1 MGRSLRWWLAFL
13 SQSNRT
19 NMGHI
24 HHKEDIGLEG
34 VELEYELHMNINMS
48 FRALLYFCLNSTF
61 WSIRHLESDEL
72 LKIKIEKGHQY
83 KQLSIYE
90 SEMKNI
96 PTQCICFPIHIELF
110 STVEEETFLKIA
122 LWNGTYNNF
131 KILIFIL
138 TVLLRLFSYHTSKTK
153 SWGITW
159 RPRKQ
164 DRVVHSLVI
173 MLARGPLPSGYRVRL
188 QGSRQSFIH
197 LLVVNEF

>member
-1 MGRSLRWWLAFL
+1 MNVLQLLSLGLWKPDTALVIFPDMILKSLPLYDDLSAASNSIAGKVHLLCGCWSGAKLFIRDLRQASSGLFHFRENHRGLLPKVWHSTDMGRSLRWWLASL

-83 KQLSIYE
+83 KLNQKWKISLL
-90 SEMKNI
+90 NAFA
-96 PTQCICFPIHIELF
+96 FP
-110 STVEEETFLKIA
+110 
-122 LWNGTYNNF
+122 
-131 KILIFIL
+131 FI
-138 TVLLRLFSYHTSKTK
+138 
-153 SWGITW
+153 
-159 RPRKQ
+159 
-164 DRVVHSLVI
+164 
-173 MLARGPLPSGYRVRL
+173 
-188 QGSRQSFIH
+188 
-197 LLVVNEF
+197 